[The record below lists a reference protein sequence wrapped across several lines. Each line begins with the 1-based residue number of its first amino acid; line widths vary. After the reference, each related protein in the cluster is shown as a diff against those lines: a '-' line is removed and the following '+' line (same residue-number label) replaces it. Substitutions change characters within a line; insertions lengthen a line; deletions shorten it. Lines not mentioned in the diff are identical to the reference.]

1 MQREDHFNHTVDDYS
16 RCFESNRFV
25 SMFDFFNGLPR
36 CFSTL
41 TRKYCANSAYE
52 QQDVCR

>member
-16 RCFESNRFV
+16 RCFESKRFV

-41 TRKYCANSAYE
+41 TRKYCANSAYQ